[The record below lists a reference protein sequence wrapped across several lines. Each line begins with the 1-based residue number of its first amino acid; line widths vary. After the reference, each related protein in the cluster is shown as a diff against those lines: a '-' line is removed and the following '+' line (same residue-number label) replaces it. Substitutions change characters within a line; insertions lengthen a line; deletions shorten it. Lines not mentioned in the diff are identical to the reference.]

1 MKLLFT
7 NLLLL
12 FAAFGC
18 FAQSKSEIVRIE
30 NFKSE
35 FVKPRNIEI
44 WLPPGY
50 HDSPD
55 KKYPVLYMHDGQNVF
70 NPKTAMNNTA
80 WEADNTAERMVRSK
94 LIEPVIIVAIWNT
107 DQRYME
113 YFPEKAAQNFTQ
125 QDTDALSKTKKM
137 AGVEGNEY
145 LGDEYLK
152 FLTKELKPY
161 VDTKYRTL
169 SDRANT
175 AICGSSMGALISLYA
190 ICEYPDIFG
199 QAACV
204 STHWPILLND
214 GNPGPSVA
222 VKRYFLEH
230 LPSPE
235 SHRIYFDYGTATLD
249 QTYENHQ
256 KGVDNMM
263 KKKGYQLGVN
273 WVSRKFENA
282 DHSEKSWQERF
293 HHIMQFLYK
302 EKKKTK

>member
-1 MKLLFT
+1 MKLLLT
-7 NLLLL
+7 NLWLLC
-12 FAAFGC
+12 AAFGC
-18 FAQSKSEIVRIE
+18 FAQTKSDIVQIE

-50 HDSPD
+50 KGSD

-70 NPKTAMNNTA
+70 NSKTAMNNTA
-80 WEADNTAERMVRSK
+80 WEADNTAERMVRSRQ
-94 LIEPVIIVAIWNT
+94 IEPVIIVAIWNS
-107 DQRYME
+107 DQRLME
-113 YFPEKAAQNFTQ
+113 YFPEKAAENFTPL
-125 QDTDALSKTKKM
+125 DTDALSKTKRM
-137 AGVEGNEY
+137 FGAESSEY

-161 VDTKYRTL
+161 IDQKYRTL
-169 SDRANT
+169 SDPANT
-175 AICGSSMGALISLYA
+175 SICGSSMGALISLYA
-190 ICEYPDIFG
+190 ICEYPDVFG

-214 GNPGPSVA
+214 GNPGPSIA
-222 VKRYFLEH
+222 VKRYFAEH
-230 LPSPE
+230 LPSPD

-249 QTYENHQ
+249 ETYGKHQSGFDIAMKQ
-256 KGVDNMM
+256 KGYKMNI
-263 KKKGYQLGVN
+263 N

-293 HHIMQFLYK
+293 HNVLQFLYK
-302 EKKKTK
+302 PKKG